1 MDGKNMGRAFREGV
15 SPGRRVV
22 TIERDQRFELAIS
35 EGRLSHL
42 WKRATRSNRTKQEKI
57 EVPAMLTIE
66 DDQWVW
72 QQVSPEVLV
81 GLTHRLVVPG
91 DKRGRTLGCTADFKT
106 AHAYANHMAITRGQV
121 VLIER
126 LDKH

>member
-15 SPGRRVV
+15 APGRRVV
-22 TIERDQRFELAIS
+22 TIERDQRFELAIA

-81 GLTHRLVVPG
+81 GLTHRLVVA
-91 DKRGRTLGCTADFKT
+91 DAKRGRTLGCTADFKT
-106 AHAYANHMAITRGQV
+106 AHAYANHMAQTKGQV